1 MWPWVTFFF
10 KDITGDENY
19 DCDNDDNVDDFDDD
33 DDDDDDYDDNYDNTE
48 MELQNARWPG

>member
-10 KDITGDENY
+10 KDITGDEIY

-33 DDDDDDYDDNYDNTE
+33 DDDDDDYDNTE